1 MLPFLNLFLAATRRK
16 GITIKIRKVD
26 VYMEAKWSKVI
37 VHASAFFAPFLVPI
51 IFFLISS
58 EEEVKRIS
66 MQAILFQVVVGTLV
80 SVMAFLWWTVIAI
93 PFLIVF
99 GVIYLIAP
107 IIGIVK
113 ALGDTSWN
121 YPIVGRWV

>member
-1 MLPFLNLFLAATRRK
+1 
-16 GITIKIRKVD
+16 
-26 VYMEAKWSKVI
+26 METKWSKVI
-37 VHASAFFAPFLVPI
+37 IHASAFFAPWLVPI

-58 EEEVKRIS
+58 DEEVKSIS
-66 MQAILFQVVVGTLV
+66 VQALLFQVVMGVLMTISGIL
-80 SVMAFLWWTVIAI
+80 SFLLIGI

-99 GVIYLIAP
+99 GIMYFIAP

-113 ALGDTSWN
+113 ALSDEPWR